1 MFYLVSIS
9 IALQL
14 TSAKSSKRAR
24 EQRAHRHTL
33 TSVDNKPGLGDRE
46 GLGAKYVTT
55 FTSSRVFLRCKNV
68 PKPATRF
75 QTADAP
81 PPCACLSVFG
91 WAFGGVHVAASQ
103 RIPWRLCL
111 NGLGI
116 AHPMQNRA
124 PADAT
129 RALSA
134 HAELCGSGK
143 HASSSHGVCRGGRT
157 TRSGGLLP
165 T

>member
-1 MFYLVSIS
+1 MFFLFLYSIT
-9 IALQL
+9 IYKREMRK
-14 TSAKSSKRAR
+14 AKGR

-46 GLGAKYVTT
+46 GLGPKYVTT
-55 FTSSRVFLRCKNV
+55 STSSRVFLHCKNV